1 MIDLFLWYAE
11 MKGNLSAFPKLLIQI
26 SYYVLIQNLL
36 LCLCIYCW
44 NGSRWWSNWII
55 SLFQTVN
62 VLKKLLNVGNFFKK
76 LFKWMHVKFIIW
88 NMFWQSNFK
97 LPIQLKIYTMKIWYF
112 KKQMIWFHV
121 IICKMYILNN
131 VLKLMY
137 FYIIIPSQSE

>member
-26 SYYVLIQNLL
+26 SYLLIQNLL

-97 LPIQLKIYTMKIWYF
+97 LPIQLKIYTMKILVF